1 MPSATPA
8 ITTPCLPVETEEQT
22 PSLPTQQQFVCYMCC
37 DKVSTN
43 ESIILTACS
52 HRGCNS
58 CTTKWIKKQEDS
70 GQATSAT
77 CPYCR
82 ASTHD
87 DDVIAILGRPFKQRE
102 ALTRPANEEIDDLTL
117 QWFNDQ
123 TKLCPGCGSRVE
135 KLDGC
140 DHMTCLCGCKFCFE
154 CGEVRCICADD
165 GVAYEG
171 EEEPIRDDN
180 GIVNQRLCMLRRNGR
195 RIRVERAQRR
205 CEKMT
210 KEDNRWRSTTTTIVL
225 SSTIHAVGDGFSRI
239 ERARK
244 VWQRSCNCATST
256 LPVLIDNV
264 MERGERKRNKDT
276 KK

>member
-1 MPSATPA
+1 MPVIPRAFIELDEQAASP
-8 ITTPCLPVETEEQT
+8 LP
-22 PSLPTQQQFVCYMCC
+22 LQFVCSLCC
-37 DKVSTN
+37 DDVSRD
-43 ESIILTACS
+43 ESITLAACNHQRCILCM
-52 HRGCNS
+52 R
-58 CTTKWIKKQEDS
+58 KWIEKHEYS
-70 GQATSAT
+70 SQAISLT
-77 CPYCR
+77 CPFCR
-82 ASTHD
+82 SSIHD
-87 DDVIAILGRPFKQRE
+87 DKVFVVLGRPLKKRE
-102 ALTRPANEEIDDLTL
+102 ALTQSDIDEIDELTL
-117 QWFNDQ
+117 QWLTDQ
-123 TKLCPGCGSRVE
+123 TTLCPGCGSRVE
-135 KLDGC
+135 KVDGC